1 MIWTNEE
8 FTKLK
13 NKDPILLK
21 KFYDIYKEKIY
32 NYIFFKIKKDHPL
45 IHDLFNDIFHS
56 AILNI
61 SKLNHNNISGWLF
74 NITKRR
80 VNDHLRKHYREEK
93 YLNKLYQDEAYS
105 IDYVEDIYNK
115 ERVLQLQVAM
125 GKIKPKYLEII
136 KLKYIERLSLKEI
149 AEKTGKNTKAVES
162 LLFRAKATLKNEL
175 ESASKY
181 F

>member
-1 MIWTNEE
+1 MIWTDEE
-8 FTKLK
+8 FVKLK
-13 NKDPILLK
+13 NRDPILLK
-21 KFYDIYKEKIY
+21 KFYNTYKEKVY
-32 NYIFFKIKKDHPL
+32 NLINLRIKKDHPMF
-45 IHDLFNDIFHS
+45 HDLFNDIFHS

-61 SKLNHNNISGWLF
+61 SKLNHKSISGWLF

-105 IDYVEDIYNK
+105 IDCVEEIYNK

-125 GKIKPKYLEII
+125 EKIKPKYSEII

-149 AEKTGKNTKAVES
+149 AEKTEKNTKAVES
-162 LLFRAKATLKNEL
+162 LLIRAKATLKNAL